1 MQSTSKNEQ
10 FTLLPDTRKEDQQ
23 FSPQIEQQGY
33 PRYYLEKIWELLWGP
48 IVRSYIDE
56 ETLHNWESES
66 ECFRQTDLIYPD
78 YYSSQNFHGIK
89 GGHLNPKASV
99 TYDPITKFFLLPNET
114 WVRQK
119 LVKAIGKQPQRIL
132 DLGCGTGSTTLML
145 KQAFPQA
152 EVIGLDLSPYM
163 LVMANYKAKQAG
175 LDIQWLHGK
184 AEATGLN
191 EASFDLVTASLL
203 FHETPPTVSQSILKE
218 CCRLLVPGGQV
229 IILDGNQTAIRSAT
243 WLTNIFEEPYMKA
256 YAAESIE
263 AWMEQA
269 GFEAVGAENVWW
281 LNQVTVA
288 IKPISR

>member
-56 ETLHNWESES
+56 ETLHNWENEG
-66 ECFRQTDLIYPD
+66 ERFRQTDL
-78 YYSSQNFHGIK
+78 
-89 GGHLNPKASV
+89 
-99 TYDPITKFFLLPNET
+99 
-114 WVRQK
+114 
-119 LVKAIGKQPQRIL
+119 
-132 DLGCGTGSTTLML
+132 
-145 KQAFPQA
+145 
-152 EVIGLDLSPYM
+152 
-163 LVMANYKAKQAG
+163 
-175 LDIQWLHGK
+175 
-184 AEATGLN
+184 
-191 EASFDLVTASLL
+191 
-203 FHETPPTVSQSILKE
+203 
-218 CCRLLVPGGQV
+218 
-229 IILDGNQTAIRSAT
+229 ILDGNQTAIRSAT